1 MNYKKLMGA
10 GMGALGFI
18 LFAVLVW
25 PLFKGIGEIK
35 VAIESKQ
42 TVLDQRTAVLD
53 KVRGLKKNVST
64 KQSEI
69 EQLGVILPSNKK
81 LQDIVVNVEEASR
94 QSGISLR
101 ELKTSK
107 VLSQDP
113 GSPYQVIQVE
123 LSGSGFYQSVVD
135 LFKSLEKNLRIFD
148 VQEFTISVDSAEE
161 ATGLL
166 NLELKFYAYY
176 LNG

>member
-1 MNYKKLMGA
+1 MNYKKLTGA
-10 GMGALGFI
+10 GMAALGFT
-18 LFAVLVW
+18 LFAFLAW
-25 PLFKGIGEIK
+25 PLFKGIGEVK
-35 VAIESKQ
+35 AVIETKQ
-42 TVLDQRTAVLD
+42 TVLDQRKTVLD
-53 KVRGLKKNVST
+53 KVRSLKKNVSA

-69 EQLGVILPSNKK
+69 EQLAVLLPSDKK
-81 LQDIVVNVEEASR
+81 LQDIVVNVEEAAR
-94 QSGISLR
+94 QAGVSLR

-113 GSPYQVIQVE
+113 NSPYRVIQVE
-123 LSGSGFYQSVVD
+123 LSGSGFYRPILD

-148 VQEFTISVDSAEE
+148 VQGFTITLDSAGE

-166 NLELKFYAYY
+166 NLGLKFYAYY